1 MSLKFSLRKRGSEKP
16 AAAEVTDE
24 SGNEAAE
31 GGGRKRTSRLLIV
44 LIAMLAFAF
53 AIYSVISIA
62 GIRRQLNERRQELS
76 EIRDEITIQEI
87 KNDEMSKTYNLSDK
101 ERSDYIEQL
110 ARENLD
116 YVKEGERIFVNI
128 AGE

>member
-24 SGNEAAE
+24 SGDEAAE
-31 GGGRKRTSRLLIV
+31 DGGRKRTSRLLIV

-53 AIYSVISIA
+53 AIYSVISIV